1 MPPRAFP
8 SLISALNCGPL
19 LSRRPSLC
27 FRTLQTVSRK
37 RSPTTETSRT
47 ASTFRSGKSRQWG
60 TVGVVSNSSSGIS
73 KQFFAANSYPAKD
86 AVLNTVVETVVESDP
101 VAETLL
107 PHRKRQLE
115 RRKAAESKTQTTTTD
130 HPEAIPPDA
139 SSLLSTESQQL
150 PSSFKRTF
158 FTYLSLSK
166 PRLSALVVLTTM
178 VPYALYPLDPILST
192 VATEAPSLN
201 ALTLL
206 YLTSGTA
213 LCSASANAFNMII
226 EPAYDAQMTRTRNRP
241 LVRKLLS
248 TRNAILF
255 AIGTGITGVTLLY
268 YGVNPTVSGLGVLN
282 IFLYAGV
289 YTPLKRVSVINTWVG
304 AVVGGI
310 PPLMGWAAASGSY
323 ALSGTTSEILSHPG
337 GWLLAGL
344 LFAWQFPHFNAL
356 SWTIKEEYKRAGY
369 VMASWKYPKLNARVA
384 LRYSLLFFPLC
395 IGLSYYGVTDW
406 GFAVTSSAVNAW
418 NLQKALAFYK
428 AQTPATARGLF
439 WASVWHLP
447 LVLGLSMLHKNG
459 VWERVWRRVSGSDK
473 EEELLI

>member
-1 MPPRAFP
+1 MPPRALS
-8 SLISALNCGPL
+8 SLLSSLNCGAP

-27 FRTLQTVSRK
+27 FQCFTNVSGR
-37 RSPTTETSRT
+37 RGSPTIFTNRA
-47 ASTFRSGKSRQWG
+47 ASTQTNGGIRRWSTAGA
-60 TVGVVSNSSSGIS
+60 VSNGNAGIS
-73 KQFFAANSYPAKD
+73 KQFFAANSFPAKEI
-86 AVLNTVVETVVESDP
+86 AINTVVEADP
-101 VAETLL
+101 LAETAVL
-107 PHRKRQLE
+107 PHRRRQLE
-115 RRKAAESKTQTTTTD
+115 RKKAAESKTSTTD

-139 SSLLSTESQQL
+139 SSLLSTESQQATS
-150 PSSFKRTF
+150 PFKRTF

-255 AIGTGITGVTLLY
+255 AVGTGLTGATLLY
-268 YGVNPTVSGLGVLN
+268 YGVNPTVAGLGALN
-282 IFLYAGV
+282 ILLYAGV
-289 YTPLKRVSVINTWVG
+289 YTPMKRVSVLNTWVG
-304 AVVGGI
+304 AIVGGI
-310 PPLMGWAAASGSY
+310 PPLMGWAAASGAH

-395 IGLSYYGVTDW
+395 IGLTYYGVTDW
-406 GFAVTSSAVNAW
+406 GFVATSTAVNAW
-418 NLQKALAFYK
+418 NLQKAWRFYK
-428 AQTPATARGLF
+428 VQTPATARGLF

-447 LVLGLSMLHKNG
+447 LILGLGMLHKNG
-459 VWERVWRRVSGSDK
+459 VWERVWRQVSGGNSG
-473 EEELLI
+473 EEILV